1 MHIDISTYRYIHAY
15 IYPYIDL
22 SVYGPIRLWI
32 YQYID
37 LLICGSIRI
46 LRIKGLLTVIYRS
59 VETVQMSICSIHLL
73 LILRSTNT
81 IYREVIPSIPV
92 FHLQPYTWASLSPP
106 WPLRTEPGSNPRR
119 KWSRHCSC
127 PRPRRTSR
135 GRPRRGSAYPI

>member
-59 VETVQMSICSIHLL
+59 VETVQ
-73 LILRSTNT
+73 N
-81 IYREVIPSIPV
+81 V
-92 FHLQPYTWASLSPP
+92 HLQYPSTI
-106 WPLRTEPGSNPRR
+106 N
-119 KWSRHCSC
+119 
-127 PRPRRTSR
+127 TSK
-135 GRPRRGSAYPI
+135 Y